1 MSLPAGARDRRR
13 GLGAAPA
20 SAAPTLV
27 PCLLLR
33 KGRVCLPGPDGPVAV
48 RSKAGP
54 PLDPF
59 DVIDRLSPQYDRLYL
74 VDLDGIERGSPQL
87 DYIQELSRDMDLWVD
102 AGVPS
107 ADAAIDIL
115 VAGAQRAVLSS
126 SHLRSPV
133 ELRRAWKLS
142 TDWVFETEIV
152 DGAVRNSG
160 PVWES
165 DGVVALAQS
174 ARTVGISDIVV
185 SPREKEPDWGLVRA
199 VAADGP
205 TWVDGSFTASQ
216 APRLAEV
223 GAAGGIFHLDL
234 LLADLLSSP
243 PTSPPPD
250 ESVSPRDDED

>member
-1 MSLPAGARDRRR
+1 VSLPGRAPDRKR
-13 GLGAAPA
+13 GPGTAPVGGV
-20 SAAPTLV
+20 PRLV

-33 KGRVCLPGPDGPVAV
+33 RGRVCLPGPDGPVPV
-48 RSKAGP
+48 RSRAGP

-87 DYIQELSRDMDLWVD
+87 EYIQELSRDMDLWVD

-126 SHLRSPV
+126 SHLRGPV

-160 PVWES
+160 PLWES
-165 DGVVALAQS
+165 TEAVALAQA
-174 ARTVGISDIVV
+174 ARAVGIADVVV
-185 SPREKEPDWGLVRA
+185 SPREKDPDWGLVRL
-199 VAADGP
+199 VAAGGP
-205 TWVDGSFTASQ
+205 TWVDGSFTAAH
-216 APRLAEV
+216 APRLAEA

-234 LLADLLSSP
+234 LLADLLWSP
-243 PTSPPPD
+243 PTSPLPD
-250 ESVSPRDDED
+250 ESVSTRDDED